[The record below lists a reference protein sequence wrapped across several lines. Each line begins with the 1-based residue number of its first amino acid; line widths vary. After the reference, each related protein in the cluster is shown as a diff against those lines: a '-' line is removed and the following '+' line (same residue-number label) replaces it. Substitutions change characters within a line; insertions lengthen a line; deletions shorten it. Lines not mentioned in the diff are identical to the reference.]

1 MKIMKTYRFT
11 FYNTE
16 TAKVDHTE
24 FCAESFLE
32 ARLLFAEWCMYD
44 TAGRLLPIIFVTQV
58 YDEDDAEEY
67 NSDDYEDTKYDDF
80 LEPGEGISESAFT
93 DGGEAYVARNEVLMH
108 LYDRMLRRNASG
120 DDINIFV
127 ENSKILDNTV
137 YPVHMIEMFK
147 KYGC

>member
-32 ARLLFAEWCMYD
+32 ARLQFVEWCLYD
-44 TAGRLLPIIFVTQV
+44 IAGRLLPIIFVTQV
-58 YDEDDAEEY
+58 YDGDDAEIY
-67 NSDDYEDTKYDDF
+67 NSDDYEDTKYDDS
-80 LEPGEGISESAFT
+80 LEPGEGASESEFT
-93 DGGEAYVARNEVLMH
+93 DNGYDYVERNEILTH
-108 LYDRMLRRNASG
+108 LYDRMIRRGATS
-120 DDINIFV
+120 DEINIFI
-127 ENSKILDNTV
+127 ENSKILDGVV
-137 YPVHMIEMFK
+137 YPLHMIEMFK